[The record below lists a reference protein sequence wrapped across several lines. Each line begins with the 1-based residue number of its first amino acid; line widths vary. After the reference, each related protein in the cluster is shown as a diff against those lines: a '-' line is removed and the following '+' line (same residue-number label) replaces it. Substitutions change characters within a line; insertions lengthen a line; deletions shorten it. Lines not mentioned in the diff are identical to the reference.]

1 MTRKRSWSRP
11 APFLGREAPTDYR
24 TLPPQIDLSRAVETY
39 DVDAATRE
47 IPSPFATPDI
57 ADMARTGAI
66 GGGF

>member
-1 MTRKRSWSRP
+1 MTRKRSRRKP
-11 APFLGREAPTDYR
+11 APVLELEAPTDYR
-24 TLPPQIDLSRAVETY
+24 TLPPQVDLSRAVETY
-39 DVDAATRE
+39 DVDAATHE